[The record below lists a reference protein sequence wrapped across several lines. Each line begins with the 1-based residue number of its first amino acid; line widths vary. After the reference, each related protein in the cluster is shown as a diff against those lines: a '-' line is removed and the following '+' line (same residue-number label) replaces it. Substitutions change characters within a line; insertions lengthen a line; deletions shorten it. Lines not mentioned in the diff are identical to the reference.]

1 MLVSSVQQSDS
12 VICTHV
18 STLFQIILPLCSILC
33 NNLSEPKAFLRD
45 TSSLKWHDFQ
55 TIFSYLSWKFLLY
68 WIVLQ
73 CKSYFFIWLN
83 LLAFVLI
90 VIWILTYETFVTHH
104 KISPCFLLD
113 LYFLFF
119 LYLQTQTSWNLFC
132 IKYQKWTHFYLFSLW
147 VTSYPKTIH

>member
-90 VIWILTYETFVTHH
+90 VIWILTYNYETFVTHH

-119 LYLQTQTSWNLFC
+119 FFFVFTDPNQLEFILY
-132 IKYQKWTHFYLFSLW
+132 
-147 VTSYPKTIH
+147 